1 MSIPN
6 GNIYH
11 FGILMST
18 MHMAW
23 VKTTCGRLESRYR
36 YSKDIVYNNFPWP
49 ENLTDKDKKNIEQK
63 AQKVLKARTI
73 YPNSTLAELYEPLV
87 MPQEL
92 LKAHQELNNAV
103 DNAYSKQSFTTDAK
117 RMEFL
122 FDLYE
127 KYPDIVDTPAAW
139 ADFLAYQ
146 PVKDFITRFVNERA
160 EQVANKQLAN
170 EDMKTSDAIKV
181 KAHVAENTKKLDN
194 SHIIVMLLPQ

>member
-1 MSIPN
+1 
-6 GNIYH
+6 
-11 FGILMST
+11 
-18 MHMAW
+18 MAG
-23 VKTTCGRLESRYR
+23 KTKSPTGESKEQLNNNQEQS
-36 YSKDIVYNNFPWP
+36 YSKS
-49 ENLTDKDKKNIEQK
+49 
-63 AQKVLKARTI
+63 LKAIIRDDESLKKDPPKMM
-73 YPNSTLAELYEPLV
+73 YYATLARIYEKDLKVNLEL
-87 MPQEL
+87 
-92 LKAHQELNNAV
+92 A
-103 DNAYSKQSFTTDAK
+103 S
-117 RMEFL
+117 

-127 KYPDIVDTPAAW
+127 KYPDLVDTPAAW

>member
-1 MSIPN
+1 MAGKTKSPTGQSKATLENIQEQSYSMS
-6 GNIYH
+6 
-11 FGILMST
+11 
-18 MHMAW
+18 
-23 VKTTCGRLESRYR
+23 
-36 YSKDIVYNNFPWP
+36 
-49 ENLTDKDKKNIEQK
+49 
-63 AQKVLKARTI
+63 LKAIIRDDESLKKDPNKMMYYSNLARI
-73 YPNSTLAELYEPLV
+73 YEDRKDFKDNLELT
-87 MPQEL
+87 
-92 LKAHQELNNAV
+92 
-103 DNAYSKQSFTTDAK
+103 S
-117 RMEFL
+117 